1 MVFYSQKLTSAQ
13 SCTGR
18 CCMLIHVVYM
28 KSMLKDVC
36 NNHAKQ
42 ATVIHKIVKF

>member
-1 MVFYSQKLTSAQ
+1 MVFYSQKFTSAQ
-13 SCTGR
+13 SCTGH

-28 KSMLKDVC
+28 KSMCIDVC
-36 NNHAKQ
+36 NSHAKQ